1 MFKAVLK
8 TSWLLP
14 CLMLTTLM
22 VTACS
27 PRDPEVLSPEE
38 KNKSFKKK
46 NYDNNGDKNTGSGAS
61 NPNAKIEVP
70 NDVDQRLLQF
80 QIERKNQIIEQI
92 SYLEKGLQNKN
103 NFGCVRIQK
112 IKEQNVSAD
121 INMLYFQVQF
131 ENCTSQ
137 VAELSLKTSGA
148 INIQATVA
156 KNTNKWIHAE
166 FKSDD
171 ISPLSYAY
179 YNNSLNQNIL
189 ITEQQYL
196 VLDADVA
203 NSAQALKIQVTNFQ
217 NKFSGRAIL
226 DNNPFNIAVT
236 NTGTGELLLLAQNI
250 NAASSGKVEVQGNFQ
265 LHLYTRY
272 EAAAEGNA
280 SVLQFSQLLENP
292 DNAIKSFTA
301 TSTDNIAF
309 CFQDGSDLKLKLDF
323 GKKSKNTTAK
333 SKDQPSDCQRK
344 ASIKG
349 FEQVFGFR
357 LFKQE
362 SKK

>member
-8 TSWLLP
+8 TSWFLP

-46 NYDNNGDKNTGSGAS
+46 NYDNNGDANTGSGAS

-80 QIERKNQIIEQI
+80 QVERKNQIIEQI
-92 SYLEKGLQNKN
+92 SYLENGLQNKN

-112 IKEQNVSAD
+112 IKEQTVSAD

-148 INIQATVA
+148 INIQATIA
-156 KNTNKWIHAE
+156 KNTNKWMHAE

-203 NSAQALKIQVTNFQ
+203 NSAESLKIQVTNFQ
-217 NKFSGRAIL
+217 NKFSGRAVL

-236 NTGTGELLLLAQNI
+236 NTGSGELSLLAQNI
-250 NAASSGKVEVQGNFQ
+250 NEASGGNVEVQGNFQ
-265 LHLYTRY
+265 LHLYTKY
-272 EAAAEGNA
+272 EAAAEGNS
-280 SVLQFSQLLENP
+280 SVLQFSQVLENQ

-301 TSTDNIAF
+301 TSTDNVAF
-309 CFQDGSDLKLKLDF
+309 CFQDSSDLKLKLDF
-323 GKKSKNTTAK
+323 GKKSKTAVAK
-333 SKDQPSDCQRK
+333 SKDQPSDCLRK

-349 FEQVFGFR
+349 FEQVFGFK

-362 SKK
+362 PKK